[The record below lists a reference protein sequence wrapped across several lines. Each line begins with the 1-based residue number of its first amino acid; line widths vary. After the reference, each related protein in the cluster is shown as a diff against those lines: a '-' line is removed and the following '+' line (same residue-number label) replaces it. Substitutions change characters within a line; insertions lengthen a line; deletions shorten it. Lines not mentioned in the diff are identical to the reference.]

1 MKQKYTR
8 HEDKKKEL
16 LKDPEI
22 RKAYKAELSILKMKP
37 LKEAHYTLADYKK
50 ELFKDPKA
58 RARCEKAFT
67 KIKLAHQNVKLREKT
82 HKGKTNRRPG

>member
-1 MKQKYTR
+1 MKRKYTR

-22 RKAYKAELSILKMKP
+22 HKAYKAELSILKKTP

-50 ELFKDPKA
+50 EIFKDPKA
-58 RARCEKAFT
+58 RVRCEKALA
-67 KIKLAHQNVKLREKT
+67 KLKLAH
-82 HKGKTNRRPG
+82 

>member
-22 RKAYKAELSILKMKP
+22 RKAYKTELSILKRKT
-37 LKEAHYTLADYKK
+37 LKEAHYTLTDYKK
-50 ELFKDPKA
+50 EIFKDPKA
-58 RARCEKAFT
+58 RTRCEKAFT
-67 KIKLAHQNVKLREKT
+67 KLKLAHQNIKLRKKT
-82 HKGKTNRRPG
+82 NKGKTNRRPG